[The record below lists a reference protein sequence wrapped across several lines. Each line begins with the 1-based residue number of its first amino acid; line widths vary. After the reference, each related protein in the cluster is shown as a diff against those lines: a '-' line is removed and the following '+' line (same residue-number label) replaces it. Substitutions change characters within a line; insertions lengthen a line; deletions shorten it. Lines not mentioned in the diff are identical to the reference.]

1 MTADPEQPSAMPEI
15 TVTELDEDDAA
26 ALALLQSEFTG
37 LETTAQQAAG
47 RLRRSRGIEHPILA
61 RVDGAVAGFA
71 SLRLHAYLGED
82 VPYAELSELY
92 VRPQFR
98 RLGVARALLTALEEV
113 ARRSGAT
120 SWSVLTGDDNEAAL
134 AAYRA
139 WGFVPFSVAL
149 QKWLSDERPYRVE
162 TE

>member
-1 MTADPEQPSAMPEI
+1 MSNVTIAVLGEADA
-15 TVTELDEDDAA
+15 D

-37 LETTAQQAAG
+37 LQTTPQQAAN
-47 RLRRSRGIEHPILA
+47 RLRNSQGIEYPLLA

-71 SLRLHAYLGED
+71 SLRLHPYLGED

-98 RLGVARALLTALEEV
+98 RMGVARALLTTLEEKV
-113 ARRSGAT
+113 RRSGAT
-120 SWSVLTGDDNEAAL
+120 GWAVLTDEENDAAL

-139 WGFVPFSVAL
+139 WGFRPFSVAL
-149 QKWLSDERPYRVE
+149 QKWLSDERPYRIE
-162 TE
+162 